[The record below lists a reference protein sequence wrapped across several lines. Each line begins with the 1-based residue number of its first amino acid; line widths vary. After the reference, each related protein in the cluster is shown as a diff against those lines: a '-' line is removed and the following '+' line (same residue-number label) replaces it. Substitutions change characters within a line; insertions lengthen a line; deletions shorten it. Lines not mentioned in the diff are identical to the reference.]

1 MTKAQIL
8 RRLDELQDLGIVFV
22 MSREY
27 RELLTALEKCND

>member
-1 MTKAQIL
+1 MSRDQIL

-27 RELLTALEKCND
+27 RELLTALENCND